1 MAILMCSYFKGLL
14 IRRNYNRSLNGLLKV
29 RSIGFGHLSTGFRG
43 ADMVTSGLAS
53 LWRRRKEADLEK
65 YRKLKAEKR
74 DVYSV

>member
-1 MAILMCSYFKGLL
+1 
-14 IRRNYNRSLNGLLKV
+14 
-29 RSIGFGHLSTGFRG
+29 
-43 ADMVTSGLAS
+43 MVTSGLAS